1 MKRPTF
7 LHAALVA
14 LGIAVASGA
23 VFAALAPLTG
33 ADAALRLVVA
43 GAGLGWLI
51 CLPGS
56 GAAGAGRITTLIGW
70 CIVSATTWLLAP
82 PLAAYVLIH
91 AGLLWL
97 ARSLCFY
104 SGLFPA
110 LLDMGLTAIGLSA
123 AVWSLT
129 RSGSPF
135 LAAWSF
141 FLLQALFVFIPPKV
155 GPRPAADSRGNEH
168 EAFERARR
176 RADAALRKLLTQ

>member
-7 LHAALVA
+7 LRAALAA

-33 ADAALRLVVA
+33 TDTALRLVVA
-43 GAGLGWLI
+43 GAGLGWLV
-51 CLPGS
+51 CLLTFS
-56 GAAGAGRITTLIGW
+56 GAGAGRITVLIAW
-70 CIVSATTWLLAP
+70 CGVSATTWLLAP
-82 PLAAYVLIH
+82 PIAAYVLIH

-110 LLDMGLTAIGLSA
+110 LLDMGLTVLGLSA
-123 AVWSLT
+123 AVWALT

-155 GPRPAADSRGNEH
+155 GPRPAADTPGNEH
-168 EAFERARR
+168 ETFERARR